1 MTFIRSL
8 LFTTVFLIG
17 TGLISV
23 VCTPFL
29 LMPVSWIRKIVR
41 VWTSFI
47 MFSMR
52 KLTGLDYKI
61 IGKENLPSGA
71 VIIASKHQSA
81 FETFAYPAFL
91 DNAVFILKKE
101 LMAIPFFGWYLKKIG
116 CVGIDRSAGASAAK
130 KMLVGCTRELE
141 KGKQIIIFPE
151 GTRTAH
157 KANKPYQSGIYL
169 LYKRCGVPVIP
180 VALNSGQFWGRKTF
194 TKKAG
199 VITIEF
205 LPAIQTGLNKQD
217 FLAKLKE
224 NIETA
229 YDVITAEA
237 ESNISKNR

>member
-8 LFTTVFLIG
+8 LFTTIFLIG

-23 VCTPFL
+23 VCTPL
-29 LMPVSWIRKIVR
+29 ILMPASWTHKMIHI
-41 VWTSFI
+41 WTNFI

-116 CVGIDRSAGASAAK
+116 YVGIDRSAGASAVK
-130 KMLVGCTRELE
+130 KMLTGCSRELK

-157 KANKPYQSGIYL
+157 KANKPYQPGIYL
-169 LYKRCGVPVIP
+169 LYKHCGVPVIP
-180 VALNSGQFWGRKTF
+180 AALNSGQFWGKRTF
-194 TKKAG
+194 TKKTG
-199 VITIEF
+199 VITIKF
-205 LPAIQTGLNKQD
+205 LPAIPSGLNKRD

-224 NIETA
+224 TIETA
-229 YDVITAEA
+229 YDEIATEA
-237 ESNISKNR
+237 ETHISKN